1 MMALNSAIN
10 KNLTNQKAVSRQTS
24 SERIN
29 PPVIRQAAHTFTK
42 HLTYKEAKYDGYWL
56 NGKPH
61 GRYFTLCLL
70 VPSADNLCK
79 QSGPY

>member
-10 KNLTNQKAVSRQTS
+10 KNLTNQKAVARQTS

-61 GRYFTLCLL
+61 GRYLTLLPTSVIC
-70 VPSADNLCK
+70 
-79 QSGPY
+79 

>member
-10 KNLTNQKAVSRQTS
+10 KNLTNQKAVARQTS

-29 PPVIRQAAHTFTK
+29 PPVIRQASHTYTK
-42 HLTYKEAKYDGYWL
+42 HTLYKDARYSGYWL

-61 GRYFTLCLL
+61 GRYVILQHIEGFRW
-70 VPSADNLCK
+70 PSGQHSRLH
-79 QSGPY
+79 

>member
-10 KNLTNQKAVSRQTS
+10 KTLPVQKALQHQTS

-29 PPVIRQAAHTFTK
+29 PPVIRHATHTFTK
-42 HLTYKEAKYDGYWL
+42 NALYKDAKYDGYWL

-61 GRYFTLCLL
+61 GGY
-70 VPSADNLCK
+70 VIIPH
-79 QSGPY
+79 